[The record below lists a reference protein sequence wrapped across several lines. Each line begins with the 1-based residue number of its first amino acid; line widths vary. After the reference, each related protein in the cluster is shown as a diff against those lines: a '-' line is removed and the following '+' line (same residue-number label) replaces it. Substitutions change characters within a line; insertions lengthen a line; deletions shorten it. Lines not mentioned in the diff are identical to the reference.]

1 MNKKVI
7 RIIVTAVLLLA
18 AWLTTSNLGLSV
30 WASFAIF
37 LIPYLLIS
45 YDVLGEAWEGIEAKD
60 PFNEDFLMSVA
71 TIGAMLIGFVPGA
84 EAQFPEAVFVMLFFQ
99 IGEVFED
106 YAEDNSRR
114 SISHLMDIRPD
125 RATVLR
131 CPSGNT
137 KAEEISVDPKDIK
150 IGETIV
156 VRPGEKIPLDGTVTD
171 GDASLDTTALTGE
184 SMPRSVHKGDTVTS
198 GCVSTNG
205 VLKIRVEKTFGESTA
220 SKIISLV
227 EESSKNKSKS
237 ETFIRKFAHIYTP
250 VVVFAAIALAVV
262 PPLIAGGGW
271 AQWIYRALT
280 FLVVS
285 CPCALVIS
293 VPLTFFAGIGGASR
307 IGVLVK
313 GGNYMDVL
321 AKVSTMVFDK
331 TGTLT
336 RGLFV
341 VEDVHSEKYSFGD
354 LLHLVAHVEQYSN
367 HPIASALRNVKRDWH
382 DDCRVENVHEIA
394 GNGVEGYVNGR
405 KVSVGNE
412 KMMKSLGI
420 TISECPRC
428 RGFIG
433 TVVHVAVDG
442 VYAGHIVI
450 ADQIKDDAPKTIRD
464 LKALGV
470 DKTVMLTGDR
480 EVIAADTARKIGIDE
495 YHSELLP
502 ADKVRYVEEL
512 LKTKT
517 KGRTLAFVGDG
528 INDAPVLAR
537 ADIGI
542 AMGGVGSDAAIE
554 AADVVIMNDR
564 PLKIVRAIK
573 IARRTIR
580 IARENAWFAIAVKV
594 AILIL
599 AATGLLGS
607 LAMALAVFGDV
618 GVMILCVLNAMRALQ
633 TKKFDV
639 KKFEH

>member
-60 PFNEDFLMSVA
+60 PLNEDFLMSVA

-336 RGLFV
+336 RGLLSLRMSIRRSI
-341 VEDVHSEKYSFGD
+341 HSATCST
-354 LLHLVAHVEQYSN
+354 LWPMWSN
-367 HPIASALRNVKRDWH
+367 TP
-382 DDCRVENVHEIA
+382 
-394 GNGVEGYVNGR
+394 
-405 KVSVGNE
+405 
-412 KMMKSLGI
+412 
-420 TISECPRC
+420 TTP
-428 RGFIG
+428 
-433 TVVHVAVDG
+433 
-442 VYAGHIVI
+442 
-450 ADQIKDDAPKTIRD
+450 
-464 LKALGV
+464 
-470 DKTVMLTGDR
+470 
-480 EVIAADTARKIGIDE
+480 
-495 YHSELLP
+495 
-502 ADKVRYVEEL
+502 
-512 LKTKT
+512 
-517 KGRTLAFVGDG
+517 
-528 INDAPVLAR
+528 
-537 ADIGI
+537 
-542 AMGGVGSDAAIE
+542 
-554 AADVVIMNDR
+554 
-564 PLKIVRAIK
+564 
-573 IARRTIR
+573 
-580 IARENAWFAIAVKV
+580 
-594 AILIL
+594 
-599 AATGLLGS
+599 
-607 LAMALAVFGDV
+607 
-618 GVMILCVLNAMRALQ
+618 
-633 TKKFDV
+633 
-639 KKFEH
+639 